1 MSKQIIV
8 DFVSEITPQLV
19 ESKDGKYRFR
29 GIFQRADVKNGN
41 GRIYPRKVLERAVAK
56 YQELIKEGRALG
68 MIEHPPDGK
77 TRLDEAAIKVT
88 SLSMNDKGEVIGEA
102 EVLVGTPKGDILK
115 NLIDNNVK
123 FGISSRGSGTLIK
136 RADGTVVVGEDYE
149 FLAFDVVY
157 DPSTPGAFPE
167 TIKESREDKPMEL
180 TLETLKKDYP
190 DLVKAIKEEAKEE
203 LRQEFEERVIE
214 AIEQRVPKLREE
226 IKEEL
231 LSDPE
236 IAGAK
241 VAVEG
246 ILDILKPFIS
256 EGIAGEHVEELKEK
270 IQKMEESL
278 KKKEEEIRTLK
289 ESLESKEIALYIE
302 QKLSESPY
310 GDRIREAGILKE
322 ARSKE
327 QVDKLIREFEESIKK
342 TIGEGNEGE
351 PKGKGTISEEKSL
364 PVTAIYEKLGLPVR
378 R

>member
-1 MSKQIIV
+1 
-8 DFVSEITPQLV
+8 
-19 ESKDGKYRFR
+19 
-29 GIFQRADVKNGN
+29 
-41 GRIYPRKVLERAVAK
+41 
-56 YQELIKEGRALG
+56 
-68 MIEHPPDGK
+68 MIEHPADGK
-77 TRLDEAAIKVT
+77 TRLDEAAIKIT

-115 NLIDNNVK
+115 NLIDNGVK
-123 FGISSRGSGTLIK
+123 FGISSRGSGTLVK
-136 RADGTVVVGEDYE
+136 RADETVVVGEDYE

-167 TIKESREDKPMEL
+167 PIKESKEDKPMEL

-190 DLVKAIKEEAKEE
+190 ELVEAIKKEAKEEAKEE

-214 AIEQRVPKLREE
+214 AIEQKATKLREE

-231 LSDPE
+231 LSDPD

-270 IQKMEESL
+270 IKQMEESL
-278 KKKEEEIRTLK
+278 KKKDEEIKTLK
-289 ESLESKEIALYIE
+289 EDIKDKEIALYIE

-310 GDRIREAGILKE
+310 GDKIREAGILKE
-322 ARSKE
+322 AKSKE
-327 QVDKLIREFEESIKK
+327 QVNKLIQEFEESIRK
-342 TIGEGNEGE
+342 TIDESNQGE
-351 PKGKGTISEEKSL
+351 PKGKSNINEDKKGS
-364 PVTAIYEKLGLPVR
+364 VTAIYEKLGLPVGR
-378 R
+378 